1 MALVLADGECDLETT
16 KSSRARSIVE
26 VDETAFDLYRM
37 LQSSRG
43 THMPCF
49 DQHLPANSLS
59 PSHTVV
65 LHGEPGSGKSV
76 LLRNLLSS
84 YVLPQDAGGHC
95 LPAVFID
102 PDHSLDLSLL
112 ARLLKVKAEHTGT
125 AEDVVR
131 EVVSESLSRVL
142 VFRPKEPIDLL
153 HQLSELRA
161 VFAENPTAGLLV
173 VDSMSAWQSVT
184 AAFPRSAGSVVR
196 ECWQAIARL
205 QHESSIAAVVSYR
218 DAGVDAPG
226 TFLHLGVGRCPKVQ
240 GPESDPQTSLVG
252 TATEM
257 TGMAGKGKGMPG
269 SMMGAWG
276 SWGKGDWDMGWG
288 KGGGWDSGGWD
299 AGWSAGGW
307 GAGQKGGFKG
317 GWELGAQN
325 SWEKGGWSKGGGWDK
340 GAGCSGGYG
349 ADKGWAKGAAC
360 QGGPYRR
367 QASSN
372 SHSRP
377 VLWCDVHEQLLIWA
391 AETMTLPHNFR
402 LSGLLALTGYFT
414 CDHLCR
420 ILCGANLILVPIRLL
435 GGDCGILTITSVTLS
450 DGNPA
455 HILRRAMY
463 SSGTYQAIGA
473 RALGLLGVWGF
484 GFRV

>member
-161 VFAENPTAGLLV
+161 VFAENPVRPIADLFTRVQSSFKATHVALASTVTLFPCSSDSLLVLLLQTRNPTAGLLV

-257 TGMAGKGKGMPG
+257 FSICPWGQNPSPALAPNQDRSFFVVSTAGEVVTTSP
-269 SMMGAWG
+269 
-276 SWGKGDWDMGWG
+276 
-288 KGGGWDSGGWD
+288 
-299 AGWSAGGW
+299 
-307 GAGQKGGFKG
+307 
-317 GWELGAQN
+317 
-325 SWEKGGWSKGGGWDK
+325 
-340 GAGCSGGYG
+340 
-349 ADKGWAKGAAC
+349 
-360 QGGPYRR
+360 
-367 QASSN
+367 
-372 SHSRP
+372 
-377 VLWCDVHEQLLIWA
+377 
-391 AETMTLPHNFR
+391 
-402 LSGLLALTGYFT
+402 T
-414 CDHLCR
+414 C
-420 ILCGANLILVPIRLL
+420 
-435 GGDCGILTITSVTLS
+435 
-450 DGNPA
+450 
-455 HILRRAMY
+455 
-463 SSGTYQAIGA
+463 
-473 RALGLLGVWGF
+473 
-484 GFRV
+484 